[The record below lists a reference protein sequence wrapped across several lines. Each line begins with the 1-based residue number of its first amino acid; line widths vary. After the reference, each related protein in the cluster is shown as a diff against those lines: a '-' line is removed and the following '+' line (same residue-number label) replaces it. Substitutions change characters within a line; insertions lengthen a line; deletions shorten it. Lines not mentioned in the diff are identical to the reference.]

1 MTKKSGLAWI
11 SVLLLAVLAAGGAAQ
26 AATLASVAWLEGC
39 WEAVSP
45 KGTIEENWTA
55 ARGHTMIGVSRTVS
69 GDSLFGYEL
78 LILRE
83 RSDGLAYE
91 AHPSGQAPAV
101 FLSTEATDTTAVFED
116 LKHDF
121 PQRLRYWRVGA
132 DSLVARLEGSMGGTE
147 RRIAFSFRRVRCAGR

>member
-1 MTKKSGLAWI
+1 MRNRSALALV
-11 SVLLLAVLAAGGAAQ
+11 SVAVLASLAWGGASEAT
-26 AATLASVAWLEGC
+26 TLASVTWLEGC
-39 WEAVSP
+39 WEYVSS

-55 ARGHTMIGVSRTVS
+55 ARGHTMIGVSRTVR

-83 RSDGLAYE
+83 KNDRLAYE

-101 FLSTEATDTTAVFED
+101 FLSTEVTDSTAVFED

-121 PQRLRYWRVGA
+121 PQRLRYWSVGA
-132 DSLVARLEGSMGGTE
+132 DSLIARLEGSMGGAE
-147 RRIAFSFRRVRCAGR
+147 RRVVFSFRRARCAGR